1 MTPCSRIWGIGN
13 LSILETGLL
22 GFFCSTRWPG
32 NIIVQTYDLTPALR
46 DAGVPVIG
54 GFHSPMEK
62 ECLDLLLRGRQPV
75 AVCPARGM
83 ERMRL
88 PAAWATPLAEGRLL
102 MLSPFAPQHWRPT
115 TALAEQRNRF
125 VATLADELFVV
136 HAGAR
141 SRTERLCAEI
151 MAQGKRMYTLDLPE
165 NAHLMQRGIIGHTVH
180 NLVELLTH

>member
-1 MTPCSRIWGIGN
+1 MAPCSRICAIGD
-13 LSILETGLL
+13 LSILEARLL
-22 GFFCSTRWPG
+22 AFLCSIRCPG
-32 NIIVQTYDLTPALR
+32 NVIVQTYDLARSLR
-46 DAGVPVIG
+46 DVGVAVIG

-75 AVCPARGM
+75 VICPTRGI

-88 PAAWATPLAEGRLL
+88 AAPWRTLLTGSRLVVV
-102 MLSPFAPQHWRPT
+102 SPFAPHHRRPT
-115 TALAEQRNRF
+115 AALAERRNRF
-125 VATLADELFVV
+125 IATLADKIFIA
-136 HAGAR
+136 HAGTG

-180 NLVELLTH
+180 DLVELLTH